1 MQPSVPRYLAEVLR
15 QDLTRFPAVVLLG
28 PRQCG
33 KTTLVQALGTEIPG
47 FMYRDLERPQDL
59 RQLDDPEFFLE
70 GNLGSCLCLDEI
82 QRLPGLFPVLRGFI
96 DRHPEGTRLLLLG
109 SASPDLLKHSAE
121 SLAGRVVYRELSP
134 LLWDEVDQV
143 GDADLRRL
151 WLRGGFPRSYLA
163 SSERDS
169 SEWLQAFVR
178 TIVERDFPALGL
190 RISPVTLGRFMRML
204 ALNHGQS
211 LNLAALGNSLGATGN
226 TIRHYLDLLEG
237 TYHVRLLSPWQTNQ
251 GKRLVKTPKVYF
263 RDSGVLHSLW
273 EVGSF
278 NALLGHPLFGA
289 SWEGF
294 VLEHVQARFPQAQF
308 SYYRTAT
315 GVEIDLVL
323 ELGGHRIAIEAKAS
337 SAPNPTKGFWTAL
350 ADLSPTHSF
359 VVAPVEA
366 GWPIRAGVEVVTLG
380 ELLEKLGGA
389 LG

>member
-1 MQPSVPRYLAEVLR
+1 MQPSVPRHLAEILR
-15 QDLTRFPAVVLLG
+15 QDLQRFPAVVLLG

-33 KTTLVQALGTEIPG
+33 KTTLVQALGAELPE
-47 FMYRDLERPQDL
+47 FLYRDLERPQDL

-70 GNLGSCLCLDEI
+70 ANLGSCLCLDEI

-96 DRHPEGTRLLLLG
+96 DRHPAGTRLLLLG
-109 SASPDLLKHSAE
+109 SASPDLLKQSAE
-121 SLAGRVVYRELSP
+121 SLAGRVVYRELTP
-134 LLWDEVDQV
+134 FLWDEVGNV
-143 GDADLRRL
+143 GDLRRL

-163 SSERDS
+163 SSEHDS
-169 SEWLQAFVR
+169 FEWLKAYVR
-178 TIVERDFPALGL
+178 TIVERDFPVLGL
-190 RISPVTLGRFMRML
+190 RISPVTLSRFVRML
-204 ALNHGQS
+204 AQNHGQS
-211 LNLAALGNSLGATGN
+211 LNLAALGNSLGATGH

-237 TYHVRLLSPWQTNQ
+237 TYHVRLLLPWQTNQ

-294 VLEHVQARFPQAQF
+294 VLEQVQARFPQAQF

-315 GVEIDLVL
+315 GVEVDLVM
-323 ELGGHRIAIEAKAS
+323 ELGQHRIAIEAKAS
-337 SAPNPTKGFWTAL
+337 SDPSVTKGFWTVL
-350 ADLSPTHSF
+350 ADLSPTCSF

-366 GWPIRAGVEVVTLG
+366 GWPLRAGVEVVNLS
-380 ELLEKLGGA
+380 ELLEKLQA
-389 LG
+389 VLG